1 MAFIKGAWRILM
13 VVKDAL
19 VLLFL
24 IGFFALI
31 YAAIAAVRPAPAPA
45 QGALYVSIDG
55 ALVEQP
61 ADASPLA
68 LVGQTQSAPE
78 YRLRDVVHAIET
90 AADDGTIKAVVVDL
104 SRFTGAG
111 HVAAQRLGAAMDKAR
126 KAGKPV
132 LTYAQQYDDSG
143 YQIAAHASEVWMSPF
158 GFVAI
163 AGPGGNQLYYKGLID
178 RLGVTTHIYRVGTYK
193 SFVEPYIRADQSPA
207 AREASQALA
216 SALWTNW
223 IDTVRHARPKA
234 QVAAYAADPMLV
246 ARDFNGDAGK
256 AALAR
261 GLVDRL
267 GDDYGFAERVTQIAG
282 ADAKNAGTYAAITLE
297 DYLRRH
303 PANRDQG
310 KVGVVTVAGEIV
322 DGEAGPGT
330 AGGTSIAKLI
340 DDALADDSIKAL
352 VVRVD
357 SPGGSVTAAEA
368 IRQSVL
374 QVHKAGLP
382 VVISMG
388 NVAASGGYWISTAG
402 DRIFAEPSTITG
414 SIGVFGIL
422 PSFEGTLAKIG
433 VTSDGVRTTPLSGEP
448 DVTGGV
454 SPAFDA
460 IAQSTVEHVYRQ
472 FVGLVA
478 TARRLPAA
486 QAEKIAEGRVWDGGS
501 ARQLHLVDSFGGLE
515 DAVAE
520 AARRARL
527 TGGDARP
534 RWLDP
539 SLDPV
544 SRIMASLSA
553 RMSAGYGMG
562 MGMGATTRPAA
573 FDWLTLQA
581 RKREQAAMSAL
592 YQARTMLSGSA
603 IRADCL
609 ECRGYGAPA
618 AAPAASQASGWG
630 WLSAWLMR

>member
-1 MAFIKGAWRILM
+1 MKKDETVAFIKGAWRILM

-31 YAAIAAVRPAPAPA
+31 YAALSAVRPTPAVS
-45 QGALYVSIDG
+45 QGALYISLDG

-61 ADASPLA
+61 ADSDPLT
-68 LVGQTQSAPE
+68 LVNQTQSVTE
-78 YRLRDVVHAIET
+78 YRLRDVVHAVET
-90 AADDGTIKAVVVDL
+90 AASDSAIKAVVIDL
-104 SRFTGAG
+104 SRFSGAG

-126 KAGKPV
+126 KEGKPV
-132 LTYAQQYDDSG
+132 LTYAQQYDDTG

-158 GFVAI
+158 GFVAL
-163 AGPGGNQLYYKGLID
+163 AGPGGSQLYYKGLID
-178 RLGVTTHIYRVGTYK
+178 KLGITTHIYRVGTYK

-207 AREASQALA
+207 AKEASQALA
-216 SALWTNW
+216 STLWTNW
-223 IDTVRHARPKA
+223 IDDMRHARPKA
-234 QVAAYAADPMLV
+234 QVAAYASDPLVV
-246 ARDFNGDAGK
+246 ARDFRGDAAK
-256 AALAR
+256 AALSR
-261 GLVDRL
+261 GLVDKL
-267 GDDYGFAERVTQIAG
+267 GDKYGFSDRVTQIAG
-282 ADAKNAGTYAAITLE
+282 ADPTHPAHYASIAMD

-303 PANRDQG
+303 PADRDQG

-330 AGGTSIAKLI
+330 AGGDTIATLI
-340 DDALADDSIKAL
+340 DDALADDKIKAL

-374 QVHKAGLP
+374 QARKVGMP

-402 DRIFAEPSTITG
+402 DRIFAQPSTITG

-448 DVTGGV
+448 NVFGGV
-454 SPAFDA
+454 SPEFDA

-478 TARRLPAA
+478 TARRLPGD

-520 AARRARL
+520 AARRAKL
-527 TGGDARP
+527 TGGDAQP

-539 SLDPV
+539 ALDPF
-544 SRIMASLSA
+544 SRFMASISA
-553 RMSAGYGMG
+553 RVSGRAMAQ
-562 MGMGATTRPAA
+562 PAA

-581 RKREQAAMSAL
+581 HKREQAAASAI
-592 YQARTMLSGSA
+592 YQARAMLSGSA

-609 ECRGYGAPA
+609 ECRGYGAMASPPA
-618 AAPAASQASGWG
+618 PTAGRWN
-630 WLSAWLMR
+630 WLGAWLTR

>member
-1 MAFIKGAWRILM
+1 MGFIKGAWRLLM

-24 IGFFALI
+24 IGFFIAI
-31 YAAIAAVRPAPAPA
+31 YAAISMVRPAPAPA
-45 QGALYVSIDG
+45 RGALYVSLDG

-61 ADASPLA
+61 AGSDPLSVIGA
-68 LVGQTQSAPE
+68 PESAPE
-78 YRLRDVVHAIET
+78 YRLRDVVHAVET
-90 AADDGTIKAVVVDL
+90 AAGDDAIKAVVIDL
-104 SRFTGAG
+104 SRFTGTG
-111 HVAAQRLGAAMDKAR
+111 HVAGQRLGAAMDKVR
-126 KAGKPV
+126 RAGKPV
-132 LTYAQQYDDSG
+132 LTYAVQYDDSG
-143 YQIAAHASEVWMSPF
+143 YQIAAHASEVWLSPF

-163 AGPGGNQLYYKGLID
+163 AGPGGSQLYYKGLID

-193 SFVEPYIRADQSPA
+193 SFVEPYIRADQSPPAKEA
-207 AREASQALA
+207 AQALA
-216 SALWTNW
+216 SSLWSNW
-223 IDTVRHARPKA
+223 IANVHGARPKA

-246 ARDFNGDAGK
+246 ARDFKGDAAK
-256 AALAR
+256 AALSR
-261 GLVDRL
+261 GLVDKL
-267 GDDYGFAERVTQIAG
+267 GDDYGFNDRVTEIAG
-282 ADAKNAGTYAAITLE
+282 ADPENDGTYASIPLE

-303 PANRDQG
+303 PASRDQG

-322 DGEAGPGT
+322 DGEAGPGS
-330 AGGTSIAKLI
+330 AGGDSIAALI
-340 DDALADDSIKAL
+340 DNALADDKIKAL

-368 IRQSVL
+368 IRQSVM
-374 QVHKAGLP
+374 QARKAGLP

-402 DRIFAEPSTITG
+402 QKIYAEPSTITG

-454 SPAFDA
+454 SPAFNA

-478 TARRLPAA
+478 SARHLPVD

-501 ARQLHLVDSFGGLE
+501 ARQLRLVDAFGGLD

-520 AARRARL
+520 AARRAKL
-527 TGGDARP
+527 TGTDARP

-539 SLDPV
+539 TLDPV
-544 SRIMASLSA
+544 SQFLGSVSA
-553 RMSAGYGMG
+553 RAGTK
-562 MGMGATTRPAA
+562 ARPAA
-573 FDWLTLQA
+573 LDWLTLQS
-581 RKREQAAMSAL
+581 RRREQAAQGAL
-592 YQARTMLSGSA
+592 VQARAMLSGSA

-609 ECRGYGAPA
+609 ECRGLGGPPSTVAKAGAN
-618 AAPAASQASGWG
+618 GGIWG
-630 WLSAWLMR
+630 WLGAWLNAR